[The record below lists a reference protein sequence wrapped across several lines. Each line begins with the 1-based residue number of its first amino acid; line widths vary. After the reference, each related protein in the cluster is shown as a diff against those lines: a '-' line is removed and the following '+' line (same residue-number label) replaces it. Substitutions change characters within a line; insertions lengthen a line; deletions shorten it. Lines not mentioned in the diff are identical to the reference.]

1 MAAVPARFA
10 ANVGRTIRDLP
21 VPEREELH
29 TAVLQ
34 ACDDPWSWPQA
45 DKYELDE
52 SVRVITT
59 RTAIVHYVIIP
70 GPDPHLWVFT
80 ITV

>member
-1 MAAVPARFA
+1 MVPEHGLVAALRALLLAAVS
-10 ANVGRTIRDLP
+10 
-21 VPEREELH
+21 VPW
-29 TAVLQ
+29 
-34 ACDDPWSWPQA
+34 PWPQA
-45 DKYELDE
+45 DRFDDMDE

-70 GPDPHLWVFT
+70 GPDPHLWVFA

>member
-1 MAAVPARFA
+1 MNFPARFA
-10 ANVGRTIRDLP
+10 ANVGQTIRGLSA
-21 VPEREELH
+21 PERDELH

-34 ACDDPWSWPQA
+34 ACEDPWSWPQA
-45 DKYELDE
+45 DRYEMDE

-70 GPDPHLWVFT
+70 GVNDPHLWIFT